1 MNEKSELEFTS
12 RIDLSNFK
20 ILIDKV
26 KSEIGKGLIANDA
39 AVELIL
45 TALISGGHVLIEGVP
60 GIAKTLM
67 AKLTAY
73 TLQLE
78 FKRIQFT
85 PDLMPSDITGTSV
98 FNPRSLEFELR
109 KGPVFSNII
118 LADEI
123 NRAPAKTQSAL
134 FEAMEEV
141 QVTIDGITHQL
152 PSSFTVLATQ
162 NPIEQEGTY
171 RLPEAQIDR
180 FLFKILLDYPS
191 LNDEIEI
198 LKLKNSGNI
207 INTLENINPVLSS
220 EELDIMRLTASKT
233 IVSDELLKYIADIV
247 QATRKSKA
255 VFLGA
260 SPRGAVAILQSSKVY
275 AAINGRDFVTPED
288 ILYVAYPALR
298 HRLILTPEK
307 EMDGI
312 SPDEVIKSIIQGIE
326 VPR

>member
-20 ILIDKV
+20 NLIDRV
-26 KSEIGKGLIANDA
+26 KSEIAKGLIANND

-67 AKLTAY
+67 AKLIAH

-98 FNPRSLEFELR
+98 FNPRTLEFELR
-109 KGPVFSNII
+109 KGPVFSNVI

-134 FEAMEEV
+134 FEAMEEL
-141 QVTIDGITHQL
+141 QVTIDGNTHQL

-207 INTLENINPVLSS
+207 INRLENINPVLSS
-220 EELDIMRLTASKT
+220 DELDIMRLTASKT
-233 IVSDELLKYIADIV
+233 IISDELLKYIAEVV
-247 QATRKSKA
+247 QATRKNKS

-260 SPRGAVAILQSSKVY
+260 SPRGAVAILLSSKVY

>member
-1 MNEKSELEFTS
+1 M
-12 RIDLSNFK
+12 
-20 ILIDKV
+20 
-26 KSEIGKGLIANDA
+26 IANND

-67 AKLTAY
+67 AKLIAH

-98 FNPRSLEFELR
+98 FNPRTLEFELR
-109 KGPVFSNII
+109 KGPVFSNVI

-134 FEAMEEV
+134 FEAMEEL
-141 QVTIDGITHQL
+141 QVTIDGNTHQL

-207 INTLENINPVLSS
+207 INRLENINPVLSS
-220 EELDIMRLTASKT
+220 DELDIMRLTASKT
-233 IVSDELLKYIADIV
+233 IISDELLKYIAEVV
-247 QATRKSKA
+247 QATRKNKS

-260 SPRGAVAILQSSKVY
+260 SPRGAVAILLSSKVY

>member
-20 ILIDKV
+20 NLIDKV
-26 KSEIGKGLIANDA
+26 KSEIGKGLIANND

-67 AKLTAY
+67 AKLTAH
-73 TLQLE
+73 TLQLD

-134 FEAMEEV
+134 FEAMEEL
-141 QVTIDGITHQL
+141 QVTIDGNTHQL

-207 INTLENINPVLSS
+207 INRLENINPVLTSD
-220 EELDIMRLTASKT
+220 ELDLMRLTASKT
-233 IVSDELLKYIADIV
+233 IISDELLKYIAEIV
-247 QATRKSKA
+247 QATRKSKS